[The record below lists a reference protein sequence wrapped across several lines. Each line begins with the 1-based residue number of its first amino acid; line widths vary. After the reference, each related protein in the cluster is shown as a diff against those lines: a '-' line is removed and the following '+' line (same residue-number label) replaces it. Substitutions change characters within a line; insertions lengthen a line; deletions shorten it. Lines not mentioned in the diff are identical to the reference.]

1 VGVLWDLLKVP
12 HNLVIDRL
20 ILRGKFGLL
29 LCDLHV
35 LHGLERELEPALST
49 EVHGRTVHRV
59 APRALFGLQAFRRL
73 LRA

>member
-1 VGVLWDLLKVP
+1 
-12 HNLVIDRL
+12 
-20 ILRGKFGLL
+20 
-29 LCDLHV
+29 
-35 LHGLERELEPALST
+35 LEPALST